1 MYGRLCAPLIFIPC
15 ASYLGLDFEL
25 AHVWCLDQD
34 TESEGVGP
42 APCFG
47 QKSH

>member
-1 MYGRLCAPLIFIPC
+1 MHGRLHAPLILTPG
-15 ASYLGLDFEL
+15 ASHLCLDAEL
-25 AHVWCLDQD
+25 AHVRCLGQD
-34 TESEGVGP
+34 TESEGMGP